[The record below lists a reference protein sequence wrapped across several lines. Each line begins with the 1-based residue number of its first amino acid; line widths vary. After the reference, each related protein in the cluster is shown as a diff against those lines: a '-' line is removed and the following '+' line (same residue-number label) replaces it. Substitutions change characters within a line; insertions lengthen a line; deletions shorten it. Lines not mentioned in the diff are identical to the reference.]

1 MEGKAHRVDDIL
13 VLGDNIVLSLGD
25 TAVIPS
31 RVSFDDGK
39 INVEWGDITHP
50 TNRSSVQPEFVT
62 LNKSCVIMSY
72 YGVENRITAVAGC
85 MDDFET
91 MHMRWGKIVEY
102 SEDYIFHD
110 IIGLTGTRFIVTH
123 ARVPWWSGSENV
135 DVLERQRNPDK
146 YAKKPDDSRLRYG
159 LGIVHPDLSVEI
171 PEIKII
177 NKDSFGFMDMAQWEC
192 EAKLTVGWTSRR
204 PR

>member
-1 MEGKAHRVDDIL
+1 MGKGTPHRVDDLL
-13 VLGDNIVLSLGD
+13 VVEDNIVLSLGD

-31 RVSFDDGK
+31 RVTFENNK
-39 INVEWGDITHP
+39 INVEWGNITYP
-50 TNRSSVQPEFVT
+50 VGRSTIQPEFVT
-62 LNKSCVIMSY
+62 LNKSCVIISY

-85 MDDFET
+85 MEDPET
-91 MHMRWGKIVEY
+91 MQMRWGNIVEY

-123 ARVPWWSGSENV
+123 ARVPWWYASNGKV

-146 YAKKPDDSRLRYG
+146 YTKKPDDSRLRYG
-159 LGIVHPDLSVEI
+159 LGIVNPDLSVEI

-177 NKDSFGFMDMAQWEC
+177 NKDSFGFMDMAQ
-192 EAKLTVGWTSRR
+192 
-204 PR
+204 